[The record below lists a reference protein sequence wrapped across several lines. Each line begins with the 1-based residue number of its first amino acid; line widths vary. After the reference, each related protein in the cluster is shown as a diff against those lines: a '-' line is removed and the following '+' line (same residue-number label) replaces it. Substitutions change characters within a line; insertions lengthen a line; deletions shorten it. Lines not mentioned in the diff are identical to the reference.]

1 MHMTKFEMIDVQRW
15 PQTLRI
21 EWEMQTPDDDTS
33 DRPDER
39 DEGFWP
45 SKDKNAAGY
54 VLPENY
60 ESEMQKAK
68 DRMAAW
74 ENDEWRFVGVVAK
87 AVVYIPAGGTSFRIM
102 TLESA
107 GLWGIESDSEEYLKE
122 VFEEQKGDLLA
133 ELKAMGEALTKED
146 FIQIG

>member
-1 MHMTKFEMIDVQRW
+1 MTQFAMIDKSPW
-15 PQTLRI
+15 PQKLHIR
-21 EWEMQTPDDDTS
+21 WEMRTPHDETS
-33 DRPDER
+33 DKPDER

-45 SKDKNAAGY
+45 SKDVDAAGY

-74 ENDEWRFVGVVAK
+74 ENDEWRYVGVVAV
-87 AVVYIPAGGTSFRIM
+87 AHVYIPAGGNSFRMM

-107 GLWGIESDSEEYLKE
+107 GLWGVESDSEDYLKE
-122 VFEEQKGDLLA
+122 VFEEEKENLLA
-133 ELKAMGEALTKED
+133 ELKEMGEALTKEEH
-146 FIQIG
+146 ITI